1 MIAAIGL
8 TAIFFLTALTN
19 DIDAEFISRVE
30 ATAWLNDEGKPVR
43 DPTTGKPLSRIERDA
58 DGKVKTLRLDEMQL
72 SADEFAALGRMESLR
87 VLVLFR
93 TNVTDENLRQL
104 RALPQLDGLNL
115 SSTEITDAAVEEII
129 QFKSL
134 RSLCLG
140 NVKVTPEPVVRL
152 KQHFRTHEKR
162 RLSVGYYQRK

>member
-1 MIAAIGL
+1 MISAIGL
-8 TAIFFLTALTN
+8 TAIFITALFN

-30 ATAWLNDEGKPVR
+30 TTAWLNGDGKPVH

-58 DGKVKTLRLDEMQL
+58 EGKVKTLRLDEMQL
-72 SADEFAALGRMESLR
+72 SADEFAVVGRMETLR

-104 RALPQLDGLNL
+104 RALPQLEGLNL
-115 SSTEITDAAVEEII
+115 SSTEITDAAVDEII

-140 NVKVTPEPVVRL
+140 NVKVSPEPVVRL
-152 KQHFRTHEKR
+152 KEYFRTHEKR
-162 RLSVGYYQRK
+162 RLSLGY